1 MPANPASP
9 FQLLLLQTQAAEAKL
24 ARCREALRAMYELRY
39 QMAKRIEDPKVE
51 AALSKA
57 EAALNTI

>member
-1 MPANPASP
+1 MPANPATP

-24 ARCREALRAMYELRY
+24 ARTRDALRALYELRY
-39 QMAKRIEDPKVE
+39 QMAKRIEDPRVE

-57 EAALNTI
+57 EAALAII